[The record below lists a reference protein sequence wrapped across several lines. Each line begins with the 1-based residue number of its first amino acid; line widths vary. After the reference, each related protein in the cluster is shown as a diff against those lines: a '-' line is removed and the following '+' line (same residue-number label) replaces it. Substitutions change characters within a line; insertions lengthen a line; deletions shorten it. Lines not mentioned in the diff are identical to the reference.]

1 MRLTLGRKLIGGF
14 MIVALLGAVSG
25 LVGIIM
31 SGKIARSGEVIGN
44 DKAPQ
49 QYAVLSAN
57 ISVAKA
63 EMIAER
69 YGNSIEGLEKLEREV
84 TEYIEDFYMWIAMI
98 KYGTDSKKFKKSPEG
113 KRFASKKINLSVPK
127 GSAEAVKLI
136 DPLNKKITHL
146 KSNVED
152 LMINQQEFATY
163 CAVIDGNKY
172 KIDDLMDDIQ
182 EEVSVW
188 YESMKGTVNKG
199 EELKVNTDPE
209 QFLIGKWVATYKTDD
224 ETIVKSMAKLS
235 KYLKKICKVPG
246 KINKAKDTNKKIRTF
261 KNAVSL
267 LSRIDKKCL
276 ATSRYIKGVYRGI
289 LEKKKTN
296 INALNADVNEIA
308 GLMRELT
315 SVLDKEM
322 ATALADA
329 GSARRSTQ
337 IFLPTIMILGVAI
350 ALVCGFLI
358 ARTIVT
364 AVLEMGR
371 VAEQVADGDLRQKV
385 EIKSADE
392 IGDVGDNINTMVDG
406 LNSIVGQVKEVAREV
421 AAGAEQINESSQQIS
436 SGSEELAGAVEETAA
451 AIAQISSNT
460 EEVLKNVEDQT
471 TAVTQTSASVE
482 EMSANVD
489 EVFKS
494 VETQAASV
502 NQSTAAVEELVASI
516 KMVSENT
523 DKVNRLSSEIDAK
536 AQEGNEAVKES
547 VVGMRDISD
556 SASKI
561 NNIIGVITGIASQ
574 TNLLALNA
582 AIEAARAGE
591 AGKGFAVVADEVR
604 GLAEQ
609 SAQAAKEITE
619 LIKDSNEKADKGVK
633 LIESVDLIID
643 EMIES
648 VQEVSQLSEEV
659 GVSTSEQEKGA
670 EEIAKAMEEL
680 NGITQGILTAMEE
693 QSKGTTEISKAMTNL
708 SRISSEISSAMNE
721 QASGT
726 RDISKT
732 IEQISGIAKANND
745 GAKQS
750 VTATSGLSSHAK
762 GLDSVVEKF
771 KL

>member
-14 MIVALLGAVSG
+14 MIVALLGALSG
-25 LVGIIM
+25 TVGIVM
-31 SGKIARSGEVIGN
+31 SGKIAKSGEVIGHA
-44 DKAPQ
+44 KAPQ
-49 QYAVLSAN
+49 QYAILKADLSLPHAQE
-57 ISVAKA
+57 V
-63 EMIAER
+63 AER
-69 YGNSIEGLEKLEREV
+69 YSSSVEGLDELEHKLMG
-84 TEYIEDFYMWIAMI
+84 YIEEFYMWIAMV
-98 KYGTDSKKFKKSPEG
+98 KHGTDSEEFKKSPYG
-113 KRFASKKINLSVPK
+113 KRYVAKKIHIVVPK
-127 GSAEAVKLI
+127 GSPEVLKFI
-136 DPLNKKITHL
+136 DPLTKKMANFTI
-146 KSNVED
+146 NVRD
-152 LMINQQEFATY
+152 LMSNQQDFAKY
-163 CAVIDGNKY
+163 SVAIDGDRY
-172 KIDDLMDDIQ
+172 KVDDLMDDIQ
-182 EEVSVW
+182 QEVAEW
-188 YESMKGTVNKG
+188 YLAIKEVANKG
-199 EELKVNTDPE
+199 EEIKINVDPKE
-209 QFLIGKWVATYKTDD
+209 FLIGKWVDTYKTED
-224 ETIVKSMAKLS
+224 ETVLKTMQKLS
-235 KYLKKICKVPG
+235 KYLDKMCKIPAKVN
-246 KINKAKDTNKKIRTF
+246 KIKETNKKIRASKTI
-261 KNAVSL
+261 VSL

-276 ATSRYIKGVYRGI
+276 ETSRYIKGVYKEI
-289 LEKKKTN
+289 FFKKKASMVSLN
-296 INALNADVNEIA
+296 KDVSAINNLMEQLIA
-308 GLMRELT
+308 E
-315 SVLDKEM
+315 LDKEM
-322 ATALADA
+322 TTALADA
-329 GSARRSTQ
+329 GTARRNTQ
-337 IFLPTIMILGVAI
+337 IFLPTIMLLGIAI

-358 ARTIVT
+358 ARSIVS

-392 IGDVGDNINTMVDG
+392 IGDVGKNINTMVDG
-406 LNSIVGQVKEVAREV
+406 LNTIVGQVKDVAREV
-421 AAGAEQINESSQQIS
+421 ASGAGQIAEASQQIS
-436 SGSEELAGAVEETAA
+436 SGSEELSGAVAETVAA
-451 AIAQISSNT
+451 VAEISSNT

-482 EMSANVD
+482 EMSVNVD

-523 DKVNRLSSEIDAK
+523 DKVNRLSTEIDAK
-536 AQEGNEAVKES
+536 AQQGNEAVKES

-619 LIKDSNEKADKGVK
+619 LIKDSNTKAEKGVS
-633 LIESVDLIID
+633 LIESVDVIID

-680 NGITQGILTAMEE
+680 NAITQGILTAMEE

-708 SRISSEISSAMNE
+708 SRISAEINSAMNE

-732 IEQISGIAKANND
+732 IEQISGIAKSNTE

-750 VTATSGLSSHAK
+750 VTATTGLSGHAK
-762 GLDSVVEKF
+762 GLDTVVEKF